1 MAHKRENMA
10 TIRLK
15 KWIQYDDRQGEYIFS
30 RRYKGRKISKGR
42 KKLEEIEEISD
53 LVDRYVKL
61 FDELPYFG
69 NERMTIDYNYLL
81 GKKFGELKVMGVVL
95 IKNQRML
102 YCHCSCGKEVY
113 YKAFGVINGKNK
125 SCGHLEGQALK
136 TRNAELKEI
145 QRNIDKPLSTNKTT
159 GHKNISYNK
168 NKNAYDVE
176 FARFGV
182 RLRKRFK
189 TLSEAVTFKK
199 EVIDAIK
206 KEGGKIPTKYL

>member
-1 MAHKRENMA
+1 MA

-15 KWIQYDDRQGEYIFS
+15 KWIRYDDRQGEYIFT
-30 RRYKGRKISKGR
+30 REYKGRTINKGR
-42 KKLEEIEEISD
+42 KNLKEIEEISD
-53 LVDRYVKL
+53 LIDQYVKL

-69 NERMTIDYNYLL
+69 DERMTIDYNSLL

-113 YKAFGVINGKNK
+113 YKAFDVINGRNK

-176 FARFGV
+176 LARFGV

-189 TLSEAVTFKK
+189 TLAEAVEFKK
-199 EVIDAIK
+199 EAIK
-206 KEGGKIPTKYL
+206 EIKQNEGKIPNKYL